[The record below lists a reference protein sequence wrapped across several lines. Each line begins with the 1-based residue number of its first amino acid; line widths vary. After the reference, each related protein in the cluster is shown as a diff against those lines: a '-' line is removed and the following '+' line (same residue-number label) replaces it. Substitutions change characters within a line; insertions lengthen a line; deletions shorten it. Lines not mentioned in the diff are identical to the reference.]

1 MRIALFTETYL
12 PHINGVV
19 THVKILKEGL
29 EQLGHQVLV
38 VTADARAQRHFV
50 ADGILHCPAPVS
62 YTHLNLRLPPSIGY
76 GGPPLPEPGP

>member
-38 VTADARAQRHFV
+38 VTADASAQRHFV
-50 ADGILHCPAPVS
+50 ADGILHCPAHTS
-62 YTHLNLRLPPSIGY
+62 RRFYNYSL
-76 GGPPLPEPGP
+76 PLPEQLF